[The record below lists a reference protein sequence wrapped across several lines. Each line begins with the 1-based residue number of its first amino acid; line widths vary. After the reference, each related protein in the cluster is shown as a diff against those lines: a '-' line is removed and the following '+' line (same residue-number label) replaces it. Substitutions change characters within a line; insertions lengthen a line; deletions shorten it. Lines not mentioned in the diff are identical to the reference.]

1 LLKAFPLQFPYGVGA
16 RNADGEFRGGVL
28 HYCHLSLIASLSFQ
42 KAVFCCVLHNMFER
56 QRMLSQSY
64 YSRLEKEYNDF
75 TDITAESMSDQ

>member
-1 LLKAFPLQFPYGVGA
+1 LLKAFPLQFLYGVGA

-28 HYCHLSLIASLSFQ
+28 HYRHLSLIASLSFE